1 MKSSKCYFCPQN
13 ATENSNSG
21 IHLGLIYIL
30 KKGYLFVFIVSFLV
44 SGMFGCS
51 ELPCLTKQRLQI
63 GIEFIIDSLGV
74 EKEKLLVYKLL
85 EVKTDSKTFTSKED
99 RILSFNKSP
108 TNVLKLDI
116 PIGTSKLT
124 LLILDSISRD
134 SIVMDSV
141 KFNLIP
147 SPIFISHECGFS
159 YGYNISSIDSFGG
172 NRFKKYQILRDKIDG
187 NFKSHVKIF
196 L

>member
-1 MKSSKCYFCPQN
+1 
-13 ATENSNSG
+13 
-21 IHLGLIYIL
+21 
-30 KKGYLFVFIVSFLV
+30 
-44 SGMFGCS
+44 MFGCS

-134 SIVMDSV
+134 SIVLDSV